1 VRAWSASGRS
11 LSIATHVARVSHSY
25 LLASYA
31 PLHNIRY
38 GIRSTVDWLSAG
50 NGIAEPFSSL
60 FWEHCFPELDFIQQK
75 QKVCQQAN
83 SCAQE
88 AIS

>member
-1 VRAWSASGRS
+1 MRAWSASGRS

-38 GIRSTVDWLSAG
+38 GIVLECYAVRKRFHL
-50 NGIAEPFSSL
+50 FSETSIILFRMSL
-60 FWEHCFPELDFIQQK
+60 R
-75 QKVCQQAN
+75 
-83 SCAQE
+83 
-88 AIS
+88 